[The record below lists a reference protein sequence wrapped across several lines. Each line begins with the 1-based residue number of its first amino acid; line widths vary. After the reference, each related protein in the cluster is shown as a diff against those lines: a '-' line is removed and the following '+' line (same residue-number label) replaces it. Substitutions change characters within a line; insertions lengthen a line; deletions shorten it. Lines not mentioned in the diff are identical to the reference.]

1 MFFTE
6 TNFKNLL
13 FAGPRRTEIISF
25 SINMFLASK
34 KYLKNHIF
42 QAPWRTEMRSFCK
55 NIFFSFNKI
64 YYFCTGRAEDE
75 QCQTAGSL
83 RLLTQEHR
91 YNHRKL
97 LKILT
102 TKCEPQNC
110 YQ

>member
-55 NIFFSFNKI
+55 NIFLALKFFIIFAQGERKMNNAKLQGLSVS
-64 YYFCTGRAEDE
+64 
-75 QCQTAGSL
+75 SL
-83 RLLTQEHR
+83 R
-91 YNHRKL
+91 N
-97 LKILT
+97 IVIT
-102 TKCEPQNC
+102 TEN
-110 YQ
+110 Y